1 MNYCI
6 LVTISRNS
14 ISFRYNR
21 IDGDNRFVDM
31 VQDGER
37 EMPFAIECAGSD
49 FIIGKSALEAT
60 TSRLAQNAF
69 ADIFDTCK
77 SMRTFRFAGRDEQLN
92 KLPYY
97 AIKNYVGKIL
107 SNKFY
112 GQEGTIDSN
121 ISRIPLVFLFA
132 PEIDTDKKRLI
143 VSPFENGGFQNLC
156 SISYYQ
162 LLLPTLLNTL
172 PEVKKMK
179 AMVMASVDN
188 EDLLL
193 QIFSLELFQEI
204 GNSILVKGQGRDPRL
219 NQAADMIWA
228 NLFSYNYKEREPENQ
243 ILLDAA
249 ARFLNS
255 NEKSV
260 NDLLCMSDGSMQPYM
275 LDRSC
280 LDMPS
285 VGENSRLISHELY
298 EFLSE
303 HDLGIQQ
310 CQIVL
315 VGKAASDYFENI
327 FNQMQ
332 ITVPVIKVTEKEKGL
347 MLDRLL
353 VMVKQV
359 NYEVRTLFSDDIAI
373 TAGNTSFGKSVLEE
387 NIHERTPLPNVDKV
401 VPSKDDKRKVRTDI
415 ADIKGKLRSK
425 DTFGAY
431 QLCKD
436 LQIWL
441 EQKGFID
448 WNAELENILK
458 EINLAQQAESKV
470 TSKVSPQI
478 DMRSFGREVSRKL
491 AEIKAHARLG
501 RINEA
506 VDALDELIRDLQKKN
521 VKEFDAKI
529 QAIVSDY
536 GLKRNTVNVAK
547 ATSNS
552 ISAAEVM
559 LKNEK
564 FAEAKRQ
571 FAAEGNSEMAQVCS
585 NFIKAKRNMMA
596 YASGIDSA
604 RRTHNAQSIKNVIK
618 ELEGSLLLYRKYVV
632 NSNDLEELIEQ
643 YKMIK

>member
-31 VQDGER
+31 MQDGER

-49 FIIGKSALEAT
+49 FIIGKSALEAA
-60 TSRLAQNAF
+60 TSNLAQNAF
-69 ADIFDTCK
+69 ADIFNTCK

-193 QIFSLELFQEI
+193 QTFSLEQFQEI
-204 GNSILVKGQGRDPRL
+204 GNSILVTGQGRDPRL

-228 NLFSYNYKEREPENQ
+228 NLFSYNYKEREPETQ

-260 NDLLCMSDGSMQPYM
+260 NDSLCMSDGSMQPYM

-332 ITVPVIKVTEKEKGL
+332 ITVPVIKVTEKEKGQ

-359 NYEVRTLFSDDIAI
+359 NYEVRTLFSDDIAT
-373 TAGNTSFGKSVLEE
+373 TAGNTSFVKSVLKE
-387 NIHERTPLPNVDKV
+387 NIHERTPLPTVDKV

-536 GLKRNTVNVAK
+536 GLKRNTENVAK

-585 NFIKAKRNMMA
+585 SFIRAKRKMMA
-596 YASGIDSA
+596 CASGIDSV

-618 ELEGSLLLYRKYVV
+618 ELEGSLLLYRKYGV